1 MNVTNKIIRLKQL
14 VELLGVGRST
24 LYDWM
29 NVHSP
34 RYDPS
39 FPRRIRLGKASVGW
53 LLEEVVAWISQR
65 ASEQVGER
73 TDERR

>member
-1 MNVTNKIIRLKQL
+1 MNVTNKVIRVKQL

-29 NVHSP
+29 DVRSP
-34 RYDPS
+34 RHDPS
-39 FPRRIRLGKASVGW
+39 FPKRIRLGRASVGW

-65 ASEQVGER
+65 ANERVGER
-73 TDERR
+73 IKERR